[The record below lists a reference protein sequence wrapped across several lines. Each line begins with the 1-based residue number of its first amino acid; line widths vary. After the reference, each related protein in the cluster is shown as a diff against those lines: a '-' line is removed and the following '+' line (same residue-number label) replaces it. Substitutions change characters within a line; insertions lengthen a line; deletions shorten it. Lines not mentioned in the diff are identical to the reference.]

1 MSWIK
6 MRENLK
12 AESEVF
18 GICNITGLEAN
29 AVLGSL
35 FMVWSWADGRTEDGF
50 IDHVRKEQVDKV
62 AEFDGFAAA
71 MESVGWIVFTETGVQ
86 FPNFEAHMSES
97 AKKRD
102 SETKRKRIQREKAKR
117 KQRDIVPP
125 TPGQCPTSDRDK
137 SVTREEK
144 RREELIKE
152 KEKKESSDSQSDDC
166 SPSPD
171 SRIPKVEQ
179 LDALIDAFELLPE
192 SIGHQIRDR
201 RGKSL
206 LKGWRR
212 VQKDPETRQAF
223 EDIPALMTRIRD
235 GTFLHGQGWF
245 KFPWLFAKGRDGQW
259 NVLKILEGQYVDGKP
274 KQQHRDPARIAG
286 RPSSLRYFE
295 KGGDAETRPG

>member
-1 MSWIK
+1 MAWIK
-6 MRENLK
+6 MNGSLK
-12 AESEVF
+12 DEEEVF
-18 GICNITGLEAN
+18 GIHKKTGLSIP
-29 AVLGSL
+29 AVIGSL
-35 FMVWSWADGRTEDGF
+35 QIIWSWADERTDDGF
-50 IDHVRKEQVDKV
+50 VRYHDASDIDAKVDH
-62 AEFDGFAAA
+62 EGFANA
-71 MESVGWIVFTETGVQ
+71 MRDVGWLEFRDGGVQ
-86 FPNFEAHMSES
+86 FPNFEVHMSKS
-97 AKKRD
+97 AKRRAAD
-102 SETKRKRIQREKAKR
+102 AKR
-117 KQRDIVPP
+117 KWKTRKSC
-125 TPGQCPTSDRDK
+125 GQMSHPEADK
-137 SVTREEK
+137 SLSETGQKSDQRREEK

-286 RPSSLRYFE
+286 RPSSLRHFD
-295 KGGDAETRPG
+295 KGGDAEARPR